1 MDIDIDAVCK
11 IISPYI
17 IVFDGLETK
26 CISKDLVSKLGVSET
41 EIRDFI
47 SKNHSEFL
55 SILDGGVGK
64 ISLPSKDGNLL
75 VLQSITMKF
84 NETKLI
90 VLSDIEEFNGLNAH
104 EIGVDIFSP
113 IVEGSSNGCVI
124 MDKGTIIYTNPRF
137 GEIIGYKPDE
147 ILGRPFLTFISRD
160 SRAGFISACTMDAK
174 GPVEGPFS
182 LSIILNAKSGQ
193 RIYVDMLGKWY
204 RAHKR
209 HLLWAVITDVT
220 DRKKLQRSLRNVE
233 DRLKEL
239 FDRSSD
245 GILYLSPRGYI
256 KDCNRFV
263 CSVTGYDK
271 EEIKDAF
278 FTKFIAPSDE
288 DSLRDGF
295 RKLYTGGTETRGK
308 RCSLITKQGSHIVIE
323 FNVQVITRK
332 GHKIGALMMFTDIT
346 EKKILEDELL
356 AKNAEMEKTL
366 WEMTEMKDALEA
378 RAGELNSATEQLREL
393 NEKLGLLSITDGLT
407 ELYNHRYFQER
418 LDEEVS
424 RIRRYKEDYVS
435 LLMLDID
442 DFKRVNDLYGHQNGD
457 AVLKQL
463 AGVLMDKVRSV
474 DIVARYGGEEFA
486 IILPKTDMENA
497 YLAGIR
503 ICEGVASTPFIIK
516 GGDDTV
522 NLTVS
527 IGVGTLK
534 GGQGNKSDLIQM
546 ADDALYKAKAKG
558 KNCVEVW
565 ERD

>member
-1 MDIDIDAVCK
+1 MDIDIGSACK
-11 IISPYI
+11 TISPYI
-17 IVFDGLETK
+17 IVLDGSKTK
-26 CISKDLVSKLGVSET
+26 CISKKLVSKLGVSEA
-41 EIRDFI
+41 EISNFI
-47 SKNHSEFL
+47 SKNHSDFL
-55 SILDGGVGK
+55 SILDNGVGK
-64 ISLPSKDGNLL
+64 IPLPTKDGNLL
-75 VLQSITMKF
+75 TLQSIA
-84 NETKLI
+84 TKLDETMLI
-90 VLSDIEEFNGLNAH
+90 ALSDIGEFNELNAH
-104 EIGVDIFSP
+104 EIGVDIFSS
-113 IVEGSSNGCVI
+113 IVEGGNNGCVVL
-124 MDKGTIIYTNPRF
+124 DKGTIIYTNPGV
-137 GEIIGYKPDE
+137 GEITGYKSDE
-147 ILGRPFLTFISRD
+147 ILGRPFLAFVSRD

-182 LSIILNAKSGQ
+182 LSIILNTKSGQ
-193 RIYVDMLGKWY
+193 RIYVDMLGEWH

-220 DRKKLQRSLRNVE
+220 DRKKLQRSLGNVE
-233 DRLKEL
+233 ARLKEL
-239 FDRSSD
+239 FDRSPA

-271 EEIKDAF
+271 EEIKEAF
-278 FTKFIAPSDE
+278 FTKFIAPVDE
-288 DSLRDGF
+288 DFLRDSF
-295 RKLYTGGTETRGK
+295 KRLYTEGMEIRGK
-308 RCSLITKQGSHIVIE
+308 RCSLITKQRSHIVIE

-356 AKNAEMEKTL
+356 ARNAEMEKTL

-378 RAGELNSATEQLREL
+378 RAGELNSATEQLRKL

-418 LDEEVS
+418 LDEEVR
-424 RIRRYKEDYVS
+424 RIQRYKEDHVS

-457 AVLKQL
+457 TVLKQL
-463 AGVLMDKVRSV
+463 AGVLMDRVRNV
-474 DIVARYGGEEFA
+474 DVVARYGGEEFV
-486 IILPKTDMENA
+486 IILPKTDIENA

-503 ICEGVASTPFIIK
+503 IGEGVASTSFIIK

-534 GGQGNKSDLIQM
+534 GGQGNKSGLIQM

-565 ERD
+565 KRD